1 VSLYE
6 QVLAAAGKHLPPAK
20 PPRDS
25 AAVVL
30 WRLIAGRL
38 EVFWVRRSRSLA
50 FLGGWQAFP
59 GGAVNAGDRLL
70 PIQGEP
76 RGATATQV
84 TPQLDALAA
93 GADLKPGIA
102 AAALRELF
110 EETGVWLGER
120 RPADLTAARRHWLEA
135 NGPSEAVSGAAAWS
149 ADSLVFAGRWLTPP
163 FSPLRFDNRF
173 FLLEWPATEMTQPEV
188 VEGELESGEWIEA
201 KQAVELWLCGEVLLA
216 PPVLHILRV
225 LAEDGPIDGL
235 PRLRDTSGLDLGRCW
250 RIEFRPG
257 ILLFPF
263 ATATLPPATH
273 TNAYVVGFEEAA
285 LVDPGSPDPVE
296 NERLIEAL
304 ALLERREGRRVKA
317 IWLTHHHPDHVGGV
331 ESMRRALGVP
341 VLAHRETATRLAQRG
356 IEIDRELGNGQELV
370 LAGARPM
377 HWRAVHTP
385 GHARGHLAFFEESS
399 RTLLAGD
406 LISALSTMVIDPPE
420 GSVDEYLDSL
430 EKVRAM
436 APRLLLPAH
445 GPAILQADAKL
456 AEAHEHRLWRE
467 RKILEAWR
475 RGLRDSEELL
485 RATYDDVPEIALPL
499 AARQLLAHL
508 ERLERQGRIE
518 RP

>member
-1 VSLYE
+1 LSLYE
-6 QVLAAAGKHLPPAK
+6 DVLARAGQALPPGK

-25 AAVVL
+25 AAVVP
-30 WRLIAGRL
+30 WRRVAGRL

-59 GGAVNAGDRLL
+59 GGAVNAGDRAVRVR
-70 PIQGEP
+70 GEP
-76 RGATATQV
+76 KGASATQV
-84 TPQLDALAA
+84 TPQLDARAV

-120 RPADLTAARRHWLEA
+120 PADLAAARRRWLDP
-135 NGPSEAVSGAAAWS
+135 NGPGEAMSGGASWS

-163 FSPLRFDNRF
+163 FSALRFDNRF
-173 FLLEWPATEMTQPEV
+173 FLLEWPAHEPTQPEV
-188 VEGELESGEWIEA
+188 LQGELESGEWIDA
-201 KQAVELWLCGEVLLA
+201 NRAVELWHRGEVLVA
-216 PPVLHILRV
+216 PPVLHILSV
-225 LAEDGPIDGL
+225 LAEDGPVDGL
-235 PRLRDTSGLDLGRCW
+235 PRLRDTSGFDLGRCW

-257 ILLFPF
+257 MLLFPL
-263 ATATLPPATH
+263 ATLTLPPATH

-285 LVDPGSPDPVE
+285 LIDPGSGDPAE

-304 ALLERREGRRVKA
+304 ALLQRREGRRVKA

-331 ESMRRALGVP
+331 EAMRRALGVP
-341 VLAHRETATRLAQRG
+341 VLAHRETAARLAERG
-356 IEIDRELGNGQELV
+356 IEVEREIEDRQELV

-385 GHARGHLAFFEESS
+385 GHARGHLAFFEEAS

-430 EKVRAM
+430 DKVRAI

-445 GPAILQADAKL
+445 GPAILEADAKL

-467 RKILEAWR
+467 QKILAAWNV
-475 RGLRDSEELL
+475 GLRGPSELL
-485 RATYDDVPEIALPL
+485 AAAYEDVPEIVLPL
-499 AARQLLAHL
+499 AERQLLAHL
-508 ERLERQGRIE
+508 QRLERLGCIARA
-518 RP
+518 